1 MARPRSAR
9 VSGSGPVVLRLT
21 SYRPTFQ
28 LGNSSLLSQ
37 PPPVRQVRCRALGP
51 LQSLKRAPTSF
62 VTVLGPPETDPV
74 FLTLTLPLPPSSNHI
89 YATVQGRRLLS
100 SAGRRFKTHV
110 GQEVLCLLA
119 ARRQTIPT
127 VHGLNQLR
135 LGLDL
140 HFYFGS
146 MLRRD
151 IDGGLKITQDALC
164 EALGIN
170 DNRIVEVSLR
180 KDVDACTPRMELSLR
195 VTD

>member
-9 VSGSGPVVLRLT
+9 RSVSGPVVLRLT
-21 SYRPTFQ
+21 SYRPTAPSD
-28 LGNSSLLSQ
+28 NSSLVSQ
-37 PPPVRQVRCRALGP
+37 PASIRTAPCRAP
-51 LQSLKRAPTSF
+51 IPSQSSKRVPTPF
-62 VTVLGPPETDPV
+62 VAILSDAGADPV
-74 FLTLTLPLPPSSNHI
+74 FLTLTLPLPPSINHQ

-100 SAGRRFKTHV
+100 SASRRFKTHV

-119 ARRQTIPT
+119 ARRRTVPT
-127 VHGLNQLR
+127 VHGLDGLR
-135 LGLDL
+135 LALDL
-140 HFYFGS
+140 HFFFGT

-180 KDVDACTPRMELSLR
+180 KDVDACAPRMELSLR

>member
-9 VSGSGPVVLRLT
+9 VSRLGPVVLRLT
-21 SYRPTFQ
+21 SYRQPA
-28 LGNSSLLSQ
+28 SLRQ
-37 PPPVRQVRCRALGP
+37 APCRAPVRSPTPQ
-51 LQSLKRAPTSF
+51 RAPTPC
-62 VTVLGPPETDPV
+62 VTILRDPEVDPV
-74 FLTLTLPLPPSSNHI
+74 FLTLTLPLPPSINHQ

-100 SAGRRFKTHV
+100 SASRRFKVHV

-119 ARRQTIPT
+119 ARRQTT
-127 VHGLNQLR
+127 ASEHGLNRLR
-135 LGLDL
+135 LALDL

-180 KDVDACTPRMELSLR
+180 KDVDACAPRMELSLR
-195 VTD
+195 VTE

>member
-1 MARPRSAR
+1 MPRPRSAR
-9 VSGSGPVVLRLT
+9 VSRSGPVVLRLT
-21 SYRPTFQ
+21 SYRQSAPIPQAPCRTPVP
-28 LGNSSLLSQ
+28 SLS
-37 PPPVRQVRCRALGP
+37 P
-51 LQSLKRAPTSF
+51 KRAPTPL
-62 VTVLGPPETDPV
+62 VTILTDAGTDPV
-74 FLTLTLPLPPSSNHI
+74 FLTLTLPLPPSINHQ

-119 ARRQTIPT
+119 ARRQTTPPE
-127 VHGLNQLR
+127 HGLNRLR
-135 LGLDL
+135 LALDL
-140 HFYFGS
+140 HFYFTS

-180 KDVDACTPRMELSLR
+180 KDVDACAPRMELSLR

>member
-1 MARPRSAR
+1 MARLRAAR
-9 VSGSGPVVLRLT
+9 VSRSGPVVLRCT
-21 SYRPTFQ
+21 SYRPTSPSD
-28 LGNSSLLSQ
+28 NSFVVSHLD
-37 PPPVRQVRCRALGP
+37 PTRQAHCRAPVLSRSP
-51 LQSLKRAPTSF
+51 KRAPTPLAA
-62 VTVLGPPETDPV
+62 TLKDTRADPV
-74 FLTLTLPLPPSSNHI
+74 FLALTLPLPPSINHQ

-100 SAGRRFKTHV
+100 SASRRFKIHV

-119 ARRQTIPT
+119 AGRQIIPT
-127 VHGLNQLR
+127 FHGLDRLR
-135 LGLDL
+135 LALDL
-140 HFYFGS
+140 HFYFRS

-180 KDVDACTPRMELSLR
+180 KDVDACAPRMELSLR

>member
-1 MARPRSAR
+1 MARRRSAR
-9 VSGSGPVVLRLT
+9 VSGSGPVVLRVT
-21 SYRPTFQ
+21 SYRPTSPS
-28 LGNSSLLSQ
+28 GNSSLLSG
-37 PPPVRQVRCRALGP
+37 PASVRQAHCRASVP
-51 LQSLKRAPTSF
+51 LQSPKRAPTPF
-62 VTVLGPPETDPV
+62 VTILRDPGTDPV
-74 FLTLTLPLPPSSNHI
+74 FLTLTLPLPPSINHI

-127 VHGLNQLR
+127 AHGLNRRR
-135 LGLDL
+135 LALDL

-180 KDVDACTPRMELSLR
+180 KDVDACAPRMELSLR

>member
-1 MARPRSAR
+1 MARLRAAR
-9 VSGSGPVVLRLT
+9 VSRSGPVVLRLT
-21 SYRPTFQ
+21 SYRPTCPSN
-28 LGNSSLLSQ
+28 NSSVLSQ
-37 PPPVRQVRCRALGP
+37 LEPTRQVHCRAPVLSRSPNCAPPPLATTFKDTRG
-51 LQSLKRAPTSF
+51 
-62 VTVLGPPETDPV
+62 DPV
-74 FLTLTLPLPPSSNHI
+74 FLTLTLPLPPSINHQ

-100 SAGRRFKTHV
+100 SASRRFKTRV

-119 ARRQTIPT
+119 AGRQIIPT
-127 VHGLNQLR
+127 VHGLDRVR
-135 LGLDL
+135 LALDL
-140 HFYFGS
+140 HFYFRS

-180 KDVDACTPRMELSLR
+180 KDVDAFAPRMELSLR

>member
-1 MARPRSAR
+1 MARLRSAR
-9 VSGSGPVVLRLT
+9 VSRSGPVVLRLT
-21 SYRPTFQ
+21 SYRPTSPSDNSFDVSQ
-28 LGNSSLLSQ
+28 LEPIRQAPCRAPVLSQ
-37 PPPVRQVRCRALGP
+37 VPNALRP
-51 LQSLKRAPTSF
+51 LSPQLSKTPGLSR
-62 VTVLGPPETDPV
+62 
-74 FLTLTLPLPPSSNHI
+74 FLTLTLPLPPSINHQ

-127 VHGLNQLR
+127 VHGLDRVR
-135 LGLDL
+135 LALDL
-140 HFYFGS
+140 HFYFRS

-180 KDVDACTPRMELSLR
+180 KDVDACAPRMELSLR